1 MAVVIGILISYVV
14 IGFLAG
20 AVARFLVP
28 GRDPMGCLGTI
39 LLGVV
44 GSFIGGFL
52 GWALF
57 GKDMSEGALQPAG
70 IIGSIIGAIIA
81 LLIYRAAT
89 RRGVGGRTRT
99 RL

>member
-1 MAVVIGILISYVV
+1 MAVVIGVLISYVV

-44 GSFIGGFL
+44 GSFVGGFIWEL
-52 GWALF
+52 IEFHRIELRPIGF
-57 GKDMSEGALQPAG
+57 
-70 IIGSIIGAIIA
+70 IGSVLGAIVV
-81 LLIYRAAT
+81 LLL
-89 RRGVGGRTRT
+89 RRVVARR
-99 RL
+99 

>member
-1 MAVVIGILISYVV
+1 MAVVIGVLISYVV

-44 GSFIGGFL
+44 GSFVGGFVWEL
-52 GWALF
+52 IEFHRVELRPIGF
-57 GKDMSEGALQPAG
+57 
-70 IIGSIIGAIIA
+70 IGSVLGAIVV
-81 LLIYRAAT
+81 LLF
-89 RRGVGGRTRT
+89 RRVVSHR
-99 RL
+99 

>member
-1 MAVVIGILISYVV
+1 MAVVIGVLISYVV

-44 GSFIGGFL
+44 GSFLGGFVWEL
-52 GWALF
+52 IEFHRVELRPIGF
-57 GKDMSEGALQPAG
+57 
-70 IIGSIIGAIIA
+70 IGSVLGAIVV
-81 LLIYRAAT
+81 LLF
-89 RRGVGGRTRT
+89 RRVVSHR
-99 RL
+99 

>member
-1 MAVVIGILISYVV
+1 MAVEIGVLLSYVV

-44 GSFIGGFL
+44 GSFVGGFIWEL
-52 GWALF
+52 IAFHRVELRPIGF
-57 GKDMSEGALQPAG
+57 
-70 IIGSIIGAIIA
+70 IGSVLGAVVV
-81 LLIYRAAT
+81 LVL
-89 RRGVGGRTRT
+89 RRLVSSR
-99 RL
+99 

>member
-1 MAVVIGILISYVV
+1 MAVVIGVLISYVV

-44 GSFIGGFL
+44 GSFLGGFIWEL
-52 GWALF
+52 IQFHRLELRPIGF
-57 GKDMSEGALQPAG
+57 
-70 IIGSIIGAIIA
+70 IGSVLGAIVV
-81 LLIYRAAT
+81 LLF
-89 RRGVGGRTRT
+89 RRVVSQR
-99 RL
+99 

>member
-44 GSFIGGFL
+44 GSFVGGFVWEL
-52 GWALF
+52 IEFHRVELRPIGF
-57 GKDMSEGALQPAG
+57 
-70 IIGSIIGAIIA
+70 IGSVLGAIVV
-81 LLIYRAAT
+81 LLF
-89 RRGVGGRTRT
+89 RRVVSHR
-99 RL
+99 